1 MRATERCSDQNTN
14 TQQSCVIGTC
24 GTPGVRGLGLQA
36 QREAIARFCKTEGF
50 KLVAEFVEVESGKGS
65 DALERRPKLAAAIK
79 AARKFK
85 GPVVVAK
92 LDRLSRDV
100 NFISGLMTHKVP
112 FITVELG
119 ADTDPFLLHLFAAL
133 AERERRVIGER
144 TRLALAAAKA
154 RGVKLGGTNQQ
165 SLGNQAAARARAEKL
180 RPVLTELAHL
190 SARAAAMELIRRN
203 IATPAGKRWHPETVS
218 RVRLRLEA

>member
-1 MRATERCSDQNTN
+1 MPKGDKRVTSYIRVSTARQGRS
-14 TQQSCVIGTC
+14 
-24 GTPGVRGLGLQA
+24 GLGLEA
-36 QREAIARFCKTEGF
+36 QREAIAQFCTTQGYT
-50 KLVAEFVEVESGKGS
+50 LAAEFIEVESAKGS

-79 AARKFK
+79 AAKKFK

-100 NFISGLMTHKVP
+100 NFISGLMTHRVP

-119 ADTDPFLLHLFAAL
+119 ADTDPFLLHLVAAL

-144 TRLALAAAKA
+144 TRVALAAAKA

-165 SLGNQAAARARAEKL
+165 SLANQREASERAEKL
-180 RPVLTELAHL
+180 RPVIAELANL
-190 SARAAAMELIRRN
+190 SARAASIELNRRK
-203 IATPAGKRWHPETVS
+203 IATPTGARWHPETVS
-218 RVRLRLEA
+218 RVRLRLAPRA